1 MHHAYIHH
9 IKCSVLYILQLYG
22 PKSSY
27 TTCRWWQKHPSI
39 HNHHRKIRKKITWKI
54 SDFAIHLHFQHFTFH
69 SDFWLLA
76 PRGVKARRGNGS
88 MNQTPSQR
96 EIKVNLVSWI
106 RFWCFDRT
114 GMIDAGN
121 AATYGAINAAPT
133 ISTLTLLSGR
143 HEIFGKESLITMER
157 YWNRLMIETY
167 AWWCFCAES
176 LKALR
181 TPWENAMCSNC
192 LSISVQGPSSKSVGS
207 VFFRDTHDTDKSQE
221 FGTGVESSS
230 G

>member
-1 MHHAYIHH
+1 ME
-9 IKCSVLYILQLYG
+9 
-22 PKSSY
+22 
-27 TTCRWWQKHPSI
+27 
-39 HNHHRKIRKKITWKI
+39 N
-54 SDFAIHLHFQHFTFH
+54 FTFRNPSPFPAFH
-69 SDFWLLA
+69 ISLRFLA
-76 PRGVKARRGNGS
+76 FSPCGVKAHRGNGS

-157 YWNRLMIETY
+157 YWNRLMIDPY
-167 AWWCFCAES
+167 SWWCFCAKS

-192 LSISVQGPSSKSVGS
+192 LSISVQGPSHSVGS
-207 VFFRDTHDTDKSQE
+207 CSNSGVFFRDTVDTDKSQE
-221 FGTGVESSS
+221 FGTRVESSS